1 MKFVD
6 EAIIKVEAGSGGA
19 GAVSFRREKYIP
31 FGGPDGGDGGDGG
44 DVYFIAKDN
53 INTLAAF
60 NQQKYFRATNGQRGM
75 GANKTGRRG
84 DDLDILVPV
93 GTKVFHDQTGELLF
107 DLVEKDQKI
116 LVAKGG
122 YHGQGNARF
131 KTSVNRAPRHST
143 PGYPGEI
150 IDLRLEMQ
158 VLADVGLVG
167 FPNAGKSSLIRC
179 VSQARPK
186 VADYPFTTLVPQ
198 LGVIHYSLG
207 QDIVMADIPGLIEGA
222 HAGLGLG
229 NLFLKH
235 ISRTRLLL
243 FVLNAQDIEGMS
255 CTEQYQLLEKEL
267 ELSAVSDHV
276 ATLPRMI
283 VVNKIDS
290 EYHEEQKQEDIALL
304 EKTVNHPILQISALN
319 NIRIDQLKSNLYQ
332 HFFRS
337 TDSIE

>member
-44 DVYFIAKDN
+44 DVYFLAKDN

-75 GANKTGRRG
+75 GANKTGKRG
-84 DDLDILVPV
+84 DDLLILVPV

-150 IDLRLEMQ
+150 LDLRLEMQ

-222 HAGLGLG
+222 HSGLGLG

-243 FVLNAQDIEGMS
+243 FVLNAQDVEGMS
-255 CTEQYQLLEKEL
+255 CAEQYRLLEKEL
-267 ELSAVSDHV
+267 ELSAVSDHI

-290 EYHEEQKQEDIALL
+290 DYHHEQKQDDIAELQGL
-304 EKTVNHPILQISALN
+304 VNHPILLISALN
-319 NIRIDQLKSNLYQ
+319 NIGIDQLKANLYQ
-332 HFFRS
+332 HFFNPVES
-337 TDSIE
+337 SD